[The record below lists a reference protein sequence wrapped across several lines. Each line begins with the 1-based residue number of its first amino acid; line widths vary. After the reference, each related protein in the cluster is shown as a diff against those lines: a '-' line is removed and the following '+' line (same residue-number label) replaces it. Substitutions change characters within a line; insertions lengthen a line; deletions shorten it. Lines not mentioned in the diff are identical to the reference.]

1 MTLNNLA
8 ILTSGGD
15 SPGMNAAIRAV
26 VRTGVFYKKR
36 VFGVQR
42 GYDGLIQNDFRA
54 LDARSVKG
62 ILSRGGT
69 ILKSARS
76 EAFRTKKGREA
87 AAYNLN
93 KNNINALIVIGGDG
107 TFTGAHLLH
116 KEFGFPIIGI
126 PGTIDNDLYGTDNT
140 IGYDTAN
147 NTVVKCIDKIRDTAN
162 SQNRLFIVEVMG
174 RDSGFIA
181 LSAGVATGALD
192 VVLPET
198 ATNFDRMFDA
208 VQRGVK
214 NKKTSNIIVVAE
226 GNKLGTPFEISQ
238 KLINKYPHLDIKV
251 TVLGHVQRGGSPSTL
266 DRVNASV
273 MGVAAV
279 ENLINGKSDV
289 MVGIV
294 NNKVKCTSLER
305 SINNNASINFELERI
320 SKILST

>member
-1 MTLNNLA
+1 MMLNNIA
-8 ILTSGGD
+8 VLTSGGD
-15 SPGMNAAIRAV
+15 APGMNAAIRAV
-26 VRTGVFYKKR
+26 VRTAVFYKKK
-36 VFGVQR
+36 VFGIQR
-42 GYDGLIQNDFRA
+42 GYDGLIQGDFKA
-54 LDARSVKG
+54 MNARSVKG

-76 EAFRTKKGREA
+76 QAFRTKKGREA
-87 AAYNLN
+87 AANNLK
-93 KNNINALIVIGGDG
+93 KNNINGLIVIGGDG

-116 KEFGFPIIGI
+116 KEFGLPVIGI

-140 IGYDTAN
+140 VGYDTAN

-162 SQNRLFIVEVMG
+162 SHNRLFIVEVMG

-181 LSAGVATGALD
+181 LSAGIATGALD
-192 VVLPET
+192 IVLPET
-198 ATNFDRMFDA
+198 SSNLDKIFDS
-208 VQRGVK
+208 VQKGAE

-226 GNKLGTPFEISQ
+226 GNKIGTPFEISQ
-238 KLINKYPHLDIKV
+238 KLLTKYPHLDIKV

-266 DRVNASV
+266 DRVNASI

-289 MVGIV
+289 MIGII

-305 SINNNASINFELERI
+305 LINNNASIDFELERI

>member
-162 SQNRLFIVEVMG
+162 SHNRLFIVEVMG

-214 NKKTSNIIVVAE
+214 NKKTSNII
-226 GNKLGTPFEISQ
+226 
-238 KLINKYPHLDIKV
+238 V

>member
-42 GYDGLIQNDFRA
+42 GYDGLIQNDFKA
-54 LDARSVKG
+54 MNARSVKG

-93 KNNINALIVIGGDG
+93 KNNINGLIVIGGDG
-107 TFTGAHLLH
+107 TFMGAHLLH

-162 SQNRLFIVEVMG
+162 SHNRLFIIEVMG

-192 VVLPET
+192 IVLPET
-198 ATNFDRMFDA
+198 VSNFDRMFDS
-208 VQRGVK
+208 VQKGAE

-266 DRVNASV
+266 DRVNASI

-294 NNKVKCTSLER
+294 NNKVKCTSLES
-305 SINNNASINFELERI
+305 SINSNSSINFELERI

>member
-8 ILTSGGD
+8 VLTSGGD

-42 GYDGLIQNDFRA
+42 GYDGLIQGDFKA
-54 LDARSVKG
+54 MDARSVKG

-76 EAFRTKKGREA
+76 DAFRTKKGREA
-87 AAYNLN
+87 AANNLN
-93 KNNINALIVIGGDG
+93 QNNINGLIVIGGDG
-107 TFTGAHLLH
+107 TFMGAHLLH
-116 KEFGFPIIGI
+116 KEFGFPIVGI

-162 SQNRLFIVEVMG
+162 SHNRLFIVEVMG

-192 VVLPET
+192 IVLPET
-198 ATNFDRMFDA
+198 VSTFDRMFDS
-208 VQRGVK
+208 VQKGAE

-251 TVLGHVQRGGSPSTL
+251 TVLGHIQRGGSPSTL
-266 DRVNASV
+266 DRVNASI

-294 NNKVKCTSLER
+294 DNKVKCISLEK
-305 SINNNASINFELERI
+305 SINNNVSINFELERI

>member
-1 MTLNNLA
+1 MSLNNFA

-15 SPGMNAAIRAV
+15 SPGMNAAIRAA

-36 VFGVQR
+36 VFGVPR
-42 GYDGLIQNDFRA
+42 GYDGLIRGEFKA
-54 LDARSVKG
+54 MDARSVKG

-76 EAFRTKKGREA
+76 KEFGTKKGREA

-93 KNNINALIVIGGDG
+93 KNNINGLIVIGGDG
-107 TFTGAHLLH
+107 TFTGAHLFH
-116 KEFGFPIIGI
+116 KEFGFPVIGI

-162 SQNRLFIVEVMG
+162 SHNRLFIVEVMG

-192 VVLPET
+192 IVLPET
-198 ATNFDRMFDA
+198 ASNFDRIFDS
-208 VQRGVK
+208 VQKGAE

-238 KLINKYPHLDIKV
+238 KLVNKYPHLDIKV
-251 TVLGHVQRGGSPSTL
+251 TVLGHIQRGGSPSTL
-266 DRVNASV
+266 DRVNASI
-273 MGVAAV
+273 MGVSAV

-294 NNKVKCTSLER
+294 NNKVKCTSLES
-305 SINNNASINFELERI
+305 SINNNSSINFELERI

>member
-8 ILTSGGD
+8 VLTSGGD

-42 GYDGLIQNDFRA
+42 GYDGLIQGDFKA
-54 LDARSVKG
+54 MDARSVKG

-69 ILKSARS
+69 MLKSARS
-76 EAFRTKKGREA
+76 DAFRTKKGREA
-87 AAYNLN
+87 AANNLN
-93 KNNINALIVIGGDG
+93 QNNINGLIVIGGDG
-107 TFTGAHLLH
+107 TFMGAHLLH
-116 KEFGFPIIGI
+116 KEFGFPLVGI

-147 NTVVKCIDKIRDTAN
+147 NTVVKYIDKIRDTAN
-162 SQNRLFIVEVMG
+162 SHNRLFIVEVMG

-192 VVLPET
+192 IVLPET
-198 ATNFDRMFDA
+198 ASNFDRIFDS
-208 VQRGVK
+208 VQKGAE

-238 KLINKYPHLDIKV
+238 KLVNKYPHLDIKV
-251 TVLGHVQRGGSPSTL
+251 TVLGHIQRGGSPSTL
-266 DRVNASV
+266 DRVNASI

-294 NNKVKCTSLER
+294 DNKVKCTSLTK
-305 SINNNASINFELERI
+305 SINNNVSINFELERI